1 MLIHLLSYV
10 RMQNPSQEQREMK
23 VNRHPLL
30 KHVAIPVVTGILGG
44 GERISNHTVDGRN
57 PAPPGM

>member
-1 MLIHLLSYV
+1 
-10 RMQNPSQEQREMK
+10 MQNPSQEQREMK

-44 GERISNHTVDGRN
+44 GERIANHTVDGRN
-57 PAPPGM
+57 PAPPGT